1 MNGLKNKQKKMNKN
15 VSIIGIGKL
24 GICFGLNLKKAGWE
38 VIGIDNNQEYVNQ
51 LNLGT
56 FKSDEEG
63 VNDYLKNHPLDLYS
77 TDIEKAIESD
87 IIFIVVPTPSTA
99 DHKYDHSYIEKIK
112 NQLISLGLQKSR
124 KDLIINCTTFPGY
137 CDQLQKELEEL
148 NYKVSYN
155 PEFIAQGTIIRDQ
168 LYCDNVLI
176 GEHDVEAGN
185 KICEVYKTF
194 VLSEPIYNRMS
205 RTEAEIAKLSV
216 NCFLTTK
223 ISFANMIGDIASKYD
238 CSGKKILA
246 AIGTDSRIGTKYLMP
261 GFGYGGPCF
270 PRDNRALARCAEDV
284 GISAEIS
291 KATDR
296 MNKLHL
302 EYQIEDT
309 IRKNNKQ
316 TDLIEI
322 EYLTYKKES
331 VSLEESQQL
340 EYAKRLNELGYK
352 LKINDKRQDV
362 MDVVA
367 KIFGI
372 ESE

>member
-1 MNGLKNKQKKMNKN
+1 MNKK

-38 VIGIDNNQEYVNQ
+38 VIGIDNNQEYVKQ

-63 VNDYLKNHPLDLYS
+63 VNDYLQNYPLDLYS

-87 IIFIVVPTPSTA
+87 IIFIVVPTPSTP

-205 RTEAEIAKLSV
+205 RTEAEITKLSV

-223 ISFANMIGDIASKYD
+223 ISFANMIGDIASRYD

-270 PRDNRALARCAEDV
+270 PRDNRALAKCAEDV

-302 EYQIEDT
+302 EYQIDDT
-309 IRKNNKQ
+309 IRKYNKQ
-316 TDLIEI
+316 TDFIEI

-352 LKINDKRQDV
+352 LKINDKRQAV
-362 MDVVA
+362 MDAVA
-367 KIFGI
+367 KNFGI
-372 ESE
+372 ISE

>member
-352 LKINDKRQDV
+352 LKINDKRKDV

-367 KIFGI
+367 KNFGI